1 MDAAETYDKRLCR
14 NKDGEIVL
22 RVAIWRVPGTMRTE
36 LSVHGYFGIK
46 SKRSIR
52 LAHRMADPEQSR
64 NEMLTTAE
72 NMAYLWAMQHGFAN
86 FVVVHGHPK
95 DFHELRHPS
104 ELTKEN
110 QS

>member
-1 MDAAETYDKRLCR
+1 MDAAETFDKRLCR

-22 RVAIWRVPGTMRTE
+22 RVAIWHPPGKRPTQ

-46 SKRSIR
+46 SKRSVL
-52 LAHRMADPEQSR
+52 LAHRVAEPEQSR
-64 NEMLTTAE
+64 AEMLTTAE
-72 NMAYLWAMQHGFAN
+72 NMAYLWAMQHGFAD

-95 DFHELRHPS
+95 DFKDLYHPT

>member
-1 MDAAETYDKRLCR
+1 MDAAETFDKRLCR

-22 RVAIWRVPGTMRTE
+22 RVAIWHPPGARRTE

-46 SKRSIR
+46 SKRSVR
-52 LAHRMADPEQSR
+52 LTHAIARLDQTRA
-64 NEMLTTAE
+64 EME
-72 NMAYLWAMQHGFAN
+72 VQVHNMAYLWAMQWGFAN
-86 FVVVHGHPK
+86 FTVIDRQPRDFKDLYHPT
-95 DFHELRHPS
+95 